1 MAARLMDLET
11 GQLWELAAAP
21 KNDAGA
27 LHGAATWR
35 YRINRTRRADVCL
48 SRPGVSKH
56 HGGIDFRDGR
66 WWVNDG
72 GSVNTVTVNGERMDP
87 LRDRALED
95 GDVLGFGDARLR
107 FETDGLPP
115 APPVSRG

>member
-1 MAARLMDLET
+1 MY
-11 GQLWELAAAP
+11 GAP
-21 KNDAGA
+21 
-27 LHGAATWR
+27 TWR
-35 YRINRTRRADVCL
+35 YRINRTRCVDVCP
-48 SRPGVSKH
+48 SRPGVSKL
-56 HGGIDFRDGR
+56 HGGIDFKDGR

-72 GSVNTVTVNGERMDP
+72 GSINTVTVKRERMDP

-115 APPVSRG
+115 EPPVSHA